1 MDLSIVIIS
10 WNAKAYLAQ
19 CLSSVIAETGSLSKE
34 IIVVDNAS
42 GDGSPEMVRAKFP
55 QVKLICNSE
64 NLGFARAN
72 NQGIRQSCG
81 EYICLVNSDVKVLP
95 GCFNRLHD
103 FIKALP
109 TVGMAAPRILNADG
123 SLQSSVRQ
131 FPSLWR
137 TCCRTFALDKLF
149 ADNPSFS
156 GESLPLS
163 LYRQSQS
170 VDALSGCFWIM
181 RRQAQSRVGY
191 LDEDFFMYKEDVDWC
206 QRMHAAGWDLWY
218 CQTAE
223 AIHYGGGSSGNAP
236 TRFLL
241 ERERANLQYWHKHH
255 HWLASGVY
263 RLLSLVHQI
272 NRVVIGS
279 LSWLADPANR
289 KTHHE
294 KLVQNW
300 ACARWL
306 TGISA
311 RPRPRPGR
319 QNSATESTSS
329 TLSRHPISGASSSL
343 PGSGTSPKYAL
354 VTAARN
360 EEKDLPR
367 TIESVIRQTVLPV
380 KWIIVSDGSTDQ
392 TGAIV
397 KKAAAIHPFI
407 ELVELPSGAPRDFSS
422 KVFALRPGLA
432 RLASLDYEYVGNL
445 DADVSFAENYFE
457 QILARFGE
465 SPQLGIGGG
474 FIYEEQNGEFRSRP
488 SNSTRSVA
496 GAVQLFRRSCFEAI
510 EGYQPL
516 HHGGIDALA
525 ELMAR
530 NKGWQVQAFPELP
543 VRHHRP
549 TGYGDGQVLRT
560 RLRQGKMDYDLGS
573 HPLFEVFKCLRRG
586 KEKPY
591 AVGAVLRL
599 ASFVNCHLLQKPRP
613 ISPQLVQACQAEQKT
628 RLKQFLSS
636 PGKRTHATQNI

>member
-10 WNAKAYLAQ
+10 WNAKAYLEQ
-19 CLSSVIAETGSLSKE
+19 CLSSVIAETRSLTTE

-42 GDGSPEMVRAKFP
+42 IDGSPEMVKAKFP

-72 NQGIRQSCG
+72 NLGIRQSCG

-95 GCFNRLHD
+95 GCFYRLHD
-103 FIKALP
+103 FMKSLP
-109 TVGMAAPRILNADG
+109 MVGMAGPRILNADG
-123 SLQSSVRQ
+123 SLQASARQ

-149 ADNPSFS
+149 PNNPSFS
-156 GESLPLS
+156 GEVLPLS
-163 LYRQSQS
+163 LYQQSQS

-181 RRQAQSRVGY
+181 RRQAQARVGG

-206 QRMHAAGWDLWY
+206 RRMHVAGWDLWY
-218 CQTAE
+218 CQTAA

-241 ERERANLQYWHKHH
+241 ERERANIQYWRKHH
-255 HWLASGVY
+255 HWLSTEAY

-272 NRVVIGS
+272 NRVAIGS
-279 LSWLADPANR
+279 LSWLADAANR
-289 KTHHE
+289 ETHRE
-294 KLVQNW
+294 KLVRNW

-306 TGISA
+306 SGFPA
-311 RPRPRPGR
+311 RPRPRPS
-319 QNSATESTSS
+319 QLNSAKDVTSTTPSI
-329 TLSRHPISGASSSL
+329 HPASGNSSSL
-343 PGSGTSPKYAL
+343 PGLDTSPKYVL

-367 TIESVIRQTVLPV
+367 TIESVTRQTVLPV
-380 KWIIVSDGSTDQ
+380 KWIIVSDGSTDR
-392 TGAIV
+392 TAAIV
-397 KKAAAIHPFI
+397 KKAASTHPFI

-432 RLASLDYEYVGNL
+432 RLDSLDYEYVGNL
-445 DADVSFAENYFE
+445 DADVSFTENYFE
-457 QILARFGE
+457 QILGHFGE
-465 SPQLGIGGG
+465 NPQLGIAGG

-488 SNSTRSVA
+488 SNSSRSVA
-496 GAVQLFRRSCFEAI
+496 GAVQLFRRRCFEGI
-510 EGYQPL
+510 GGYQPL

-530 NKGWQVQAFPELP
+530 SKGWQVQAFPELP

-573 HPLFEVFKCLRRG
+573 HPLFEVVKCLRRG
-586 KEKPY
+586 KERPY
-591 AVGAVLRL
+591 AVGALLRL
-599 ASFVNCHLLQKPRP
+599 ASFVNCHLLQKSRP
-613 ISPQLVQACQAEQKT
+613 ISPQLVQVCQAEQKS
-628 RLKQFLSS
+628 RLKQLFSS